1 MRLLRPAL
9 HLGDRRPHAVSSRHY
24 NKRDGHLLIQNL
36 PRHQDMANDL
46 RPAARLRRPRRKY
59 FRSHQDIQQR
69 RQGLRWDSR
78 HHSTSP
84 PLNPRPGL
92 PHRPPRSLLTDS
104 QSRPATSNS
113 NRLPRL
119 IPHCARTTKRHPHH
133 ILRARPPSPNSLH
146 NSADFDIDE
155 CVLR

>member
-9 HLGDRRPHAVSSRHY
+9 HLGDCRPHAVSWRHY
-24 NKRDGHLLIQNL
+24 NKCAGHLLIQTL

-59 FRSHQDIQQR
+59 FRSDQDLQQR
-69 RQGLRWDSR
+69 RQRLRWDSR
-78 HHSTSP
+78 HHPSSP
-84 PLNPRPGL
+84 PLNPRPRL
-92 PHRPPRSLLTDS
+92 PYHPPRSLLTDS
-104 QSRPATSNS
+104 QSRPTTSDS

-133 ILRARPPSPNSLH
+133 ILRARPPGPNSLH
-146 NSADFDIDE
+146 DGADFDIDE
-155 CVLR
+155 RVLR